1 MKVGDQIII
10 SPNCSEDID
19 PGYHYA
25 LIVERI
31 SQEER
36 DKFPFCSEFRV
47 LFSNG
52 QCSIPSVDYL
62 NMFKVVQT
70 IS

>member
-10 SPNCSEDID
+10 MHEYSEHIEE
-19 PGYHYA
+19 GYHYA
-25 LIVERI
+25 MIVEKI

-36 DKFPFCSEFRV
+36 DKFPVSSEFRV

-52 QCSIPSVDYL
+52 HCSIPTDDYL
-62 NMFKVVQT
+62 RMFKVVQT